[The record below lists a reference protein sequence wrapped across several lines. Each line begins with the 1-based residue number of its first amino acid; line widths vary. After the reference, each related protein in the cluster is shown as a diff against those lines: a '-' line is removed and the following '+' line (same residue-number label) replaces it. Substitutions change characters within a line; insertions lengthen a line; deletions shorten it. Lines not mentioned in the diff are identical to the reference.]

1 MASIAEQLAAN
12 LSFKS
17 FSNAQDLKKR
27 LWFTL
32 GVLIVYRFGSYVPLP
47 GIDSQ
52 LMADLVKSNGS
63 GLLGMFD
70 MLSGGALGRMS
81 IFALNIMPYITASI
95 IMQLLTSL
103 YKPLEQMKKEGGQG
117 RVKINQYTR
126 YGTVCLAS
134 VQAYGIATALELMPG
149 SPVIMPGMLFKLISV
164 VTITGSTIFLMWL
177 GEQITARGI
186 GNGISLI
193 IYAGIVANLPQAI
206 LGTLEFGRTGALSAI
221 AIVAVVLIMVAA
233 IAFIVFME
241 RAQRRVLVQYP
252 KRQVGSKIYAG
263 EKSHLPLKI
272 NSAGVIPPIFA
283 GSLLGFPA
291 TIGAMTQSDGTAWYS
306 SFAAYLMPGSWSFIL
321 IYSAMII
328 FFAFFYTAIVFNPE
342 ETAENLKKSNGFI
355 LGIRPGAKTAEF
367 FDYVLTRLTVAGS
380 AYLVLVCILPE
391 LLKAYFGPLP
401 FYFGGTSILIIVGVT
416 MDTVAQVHSHM
427 IAYQYDGLL
436 KRSNQKGKPRKG
448 KI

>member
-1 MASIAEQLAAN
+1 MASIAEQLASN
-12 LSFKS
+12 FTFKS

-32 GVLIVYRFGSYVPLP
+32 GVLIVYRFGTYIPLP
-47 GIDSQ
+47 GIDAQ
-52 LMADLVKSNGS
+52 LMANLVKSNGS

-95 IMQLLTSL
+95 IMQLMTSL
-103 YKPLEQMKKEGGQG
+103 YKPLEAMKKEGGQG
-117 RVKINQYTR
+117 RIRINQYTR
-126 YGTVCLAS
+126 YGTVVLAA
-134 VQAYGIATALELMPG
+134 VQAYGIAAALEMMPD
-149 SPVIMPGMLFKLISV
+149 SPVIMPGFLFRLISV
-164 VTITGSTIFLMWL
+164 ITITCSTIFLMWL

-206 LGTLEFGRTGALSAI
+206 IGTLEFGRTGALS
-221 AIVAVVLIMVAA
+221 IVAILAVTIIVISA

-252 KRQVGSKIYAG
+252 KRQVGSKLYAG

-291 TIGAMTQSDGTAWYS
+291 TLGSLLKNDGTEWYS
-306 SFAAYLMPGSWSFIL
+306 SIAGFLVPGSWTFIL
-321 IYSAMII
+321 IYSALIA

-342 ETAENLKKSNGFI
+342 ETADNLKKSNGFI
-355 LGIRPGAKTAEF
+355 LGIRPGEKTAEF
-367 FDYVLTRLTVAGS
+367 FDFVLTRLTVVGA
-380 AYLVLVCILPE
+380 AYLVSICILPE

-401 FYFGGTSILIIVGVT
+401 FYFGGTSILIVVGVT
-416 MDTVAQVHSHM
+416 MDTVAQVHSHLV
-427 IAYQYDGLL
+427 AYQYEGLL
-436 KRSNQKGKPRKG
+436 KKNSGRGRR
-448 KI
+448 